1 MRNSL
6 LFPTAIRKGLSS
18 ASFFRVQISKQIQTA
33 FSAHGIGDGLRGA
46 IAAAAVVVVVPKG
59 ECNND
64 NNIVL
69 MSLLLSLG
77 LLLFHNLLNS
87 SSSSSSGCLS
97 GCHPHRLAPCPIA

>member
-18 ASFFRVQISKQIQTA
+18 ASFFHVQISKQIQTA
-33 FSAHGIGDGLRGA
+33 FSAHGIGDGLPGA
-46 IAAAAVVVVVPKG
+46 IAAAAAAVVVPKG

-77 LLLFHNLLNS
+77 LLLFPKLLN
-87 SSSSSSGCLS
+87 SSSSGCLS